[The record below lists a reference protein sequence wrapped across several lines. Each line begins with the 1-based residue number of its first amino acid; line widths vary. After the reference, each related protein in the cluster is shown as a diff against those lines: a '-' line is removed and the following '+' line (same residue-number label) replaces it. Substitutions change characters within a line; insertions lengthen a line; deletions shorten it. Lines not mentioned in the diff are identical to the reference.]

1 MWLFFLEQ
9 FHWLKIF
16 FKYFW
21 SGMEKHTKMAIFKT
35 SKADALNGLR
45 SHVGNILGIVSL
57 LQPVSSVKAATD
69 NM

>member
-1 MWLFFLEQ
+1 
-9 FHWLKIF
+9 
-16 FKYFW
+16 
-21 SGMEKHTKMAIFKT
+21 MEKHTKTAIFKT

-57 LQPVSSVKAATD
+57 LQPVSSAKAATD